1 VKRLL
6 DNFQL
11 MFEALTE
18 LGPEFERSLTRPLP
32 VAPSLESTLS
42 EIGPQPK
49 EALLLGLA
57 PDGLPVLL
65 NLEDPRPG
73 PLLIAADPG
82 AGKTAILQLITQAA
96 RLMHLE
102 KELAFGVITNYPDE
116 WEQFAHLP
124 HTIGI
129 YPAFHNS
136 ASDFLRSLSGWA
148 HANRQNGKSV
158 LLLIDDL
165 ENMGGLDFEIRQVF
179 RWLLFRGPSRG
190 VWPIVTMDANR
201 MTQVQ
206 EWLESFATIIY
217 GHIKDDL
224 LTAALTNSRASTFS
238 NLHAGLQFAVQENEQ
253 WLHFWLPEI

>member
-1 VKRLL
+1 MKHLF

-18 LGPEFERSLTRPLP
+18 LGPEIERSLTRALP
-32 VAPSLESTLS
+32 VAPSLDSTLA

-65 NLEDPRPG
+65 NLDDPRPG

-82 AGKTAILQLITQAA
+82 AGKTAILQLIAQAG
-96 RLMHLE
+96 RLMHSDT
-102 KELAFGVITNYPDE
+102 ELVFGVITNYPDE
-116 WEQFAHLP
+116 WERFTNLP

-129 YPAFHNS
+129 YPTYHNS
-136 ASDFLRSLSGWA
+136 ATDFLRALSGWA
-148 HANRQNGKSV
+148 HTNRQNGKTV

-165 ENMGGLDFEIRQVF
+165 ESMGNLNFDIRQVL
-179 RWLLFRGPSRG
+179 RWLLFRGPSKR

-201 MTQVQ
+201 IYQVQ
-206 EWLESFATIIY
+206 EWLDNFATIIY
-217 GHIKDDL
+217 GHIKEDL
-224 LTAALTNSRASTFS
+224 LAKALTNSRASTFS

-253 WLHFWLPEI
+253 WLNFWLPEI